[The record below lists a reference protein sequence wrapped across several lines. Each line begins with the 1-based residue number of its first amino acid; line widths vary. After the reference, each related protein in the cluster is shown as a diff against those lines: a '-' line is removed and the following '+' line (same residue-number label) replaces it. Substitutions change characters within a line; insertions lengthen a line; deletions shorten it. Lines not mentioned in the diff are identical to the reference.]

1 MKNETTLSK
10 SLETWG
16 TVALPSG
23 RSLEVTRA
31 GEHETLRVVGSSGR
45 VELTVHLT
53 DAGPK
58 LVFEAA
64 DIELHAANSVSVQ
77 CERFDV
83 HARDEARIV
92 AHHASVETTAG
103 DIALRAND
111 NVVVVGEQIR
121 LNCDKP
127 DEVPPWMT
135 EQFAARLATT
145 ADLAPSIPA
154 SDVTGDADIV
164 AEFDRQGVEGV

>member
-1 MKNETTLSK
+1 MTMLGER
-10 SLETWG
+10 LERLERWG
-16 TVALPSG
+16 TMALPSG
-23 RSLEVTRA
+23 RSIEVQRT
-31 GEHETLRVVGSSGR
+31 GSHETLRVVGNGGR

-64 DIELHAANSVSVQ
+64 DIELHAAHTVSVA
-77 CERFDV
+77 CERFEV
-83 HARDEARIV
+83 QAREEARIV
-92 AHHASVETTAG
+92 AQQAAIETTAG

-127 DEVPPWMT
+127 DEIPPWMQ
-135 EQFAARLATT
+135 EEFAARLASA
-145 ADLAPSIPA
+145 ADLTPSIPA
-154 SDVTGDADIV
+154 SDITGDADV
-164 AEFDRQGVEGV
+164 VTEFDRAF